1 MLRKINRDKLLVVF
15 LFVLLC
21 IDFFGI
27 GNLPVV
33 CRAHQGF
40 QFNHST
46 NFTLAQ
52 LDHYRFGAARI
63 SYNFA
68 HFFIFWTQIP
78 IGKTLDSVKDFLSLD
93 GVAGQPSPLPWN
105 IAHFFAFLI
114 FVLVLLRFFRLKW
127 YWVLIIAIFFNIFH
141 EYISEGLCEDPSFND
156 LWVDT
161 LGTLVAM
168 LVWQILPLIR
178 GKNKKSS

>member
-1 MLRKINRDKLLVVF
+1 MLKNFNRDKLLAVF

-21 IDFFGI
+21 LDFFGV
-27 GNLPVV
+27 GNLSAT
-33 CRAHQGF
+33 CRSRQGF
-40 QFNHST
+40 QFNHPV

-52 LDHYRFGAARI
+52 IDHYRFGAPRI
-63 SYNFA
+63 AYNFA

-78 IGKTLDSVKDFLSLD
+78 LGKSLNSIQDFLLLD
-93 GVAGQPSPLPWN
+93 GAAGQPSPLPWN

-127 YWVLIIAIFFNIFH
+127 YWVLIIAVIFNIFH
-141 EYISEGLCEDPSFND
+141 EYIAEGLCQDPSFND

-161 LGTLVAM
+161 LGILVG
-168 LVWQILPLIR
+168 LLIWQAVPLIR
-178 GKNKKSS
+178 KKK

>member
-1 MLRKINRDKLLVVF
+1 MLKKLNRDKLLAVF

-27 GNLPVV
+27 GNLPAA
-33 CRAHQGF
+33 CRAQEGLR
-40 QFNHST
+40 FNHPV
-46 NFTLAQ
+46 NFSLAQ

-78 IGKTLDSVKDFLSLD
+78 IGKTLNSVKDFLSLD
-93 GVAGQPSPLPWN
+93 SIAGQPSPLPWN

-114 FVLVLLRFFRLKW
+114 FVLVLFRLFRLKW
-127 YWVLIIAIFFNIFH
+127 YWVLIIAVVFNIFH
-141 EYISEGLCEDPSFND
+141 EYIAEGLCQDPSFND

-161 LGTLVAM
+161 LGILAG
-168 LVWQILPLIR
+168 LLIWQAAPLIR
-178 GKNKKSS
+178 NNKSS